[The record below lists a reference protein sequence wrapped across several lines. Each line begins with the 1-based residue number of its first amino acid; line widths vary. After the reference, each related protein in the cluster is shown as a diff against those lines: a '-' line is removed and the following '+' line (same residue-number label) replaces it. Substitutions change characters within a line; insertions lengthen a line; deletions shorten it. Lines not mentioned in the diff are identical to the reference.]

1 MQPSSHLSKRKSACF
16 WSATTLSGVMVGVRV
31 GVRVRVGVG
40 VRVGVRVWV
49 RVGVRVGVWRPKVVR
64 ESKDS
69 LTNNY
74 LLVDRLALSFTK
86 PALLYNQLSC
96 Q

>member
-16 WSATTLSGVMVGVRV
+16 WSATTLSGVRV
-31 GVRVRVGVG
+31 GVM
-40 VRVGVRVWV
+40 
-49 RVGVRVGVWRPKVVR
+49 VGVRVGVWRPKVVR

-74 LLVDRLALSFTK
+74 
-86 PALLYNQLSC
+86 
-96 Q
+96 